1 MTSQTASPDS
11 RPRVLVTGAAG
22 FTGHHMVIQAA
33 RAGLRLRATD
43 VSRRDY
49 GALFDELGV
58 EFVAADLTR
67 REGLERLLEGVGAVF
82 HVAGIHDYSTP
93 DEIIFAVNVKAVE
106 NLCEAALAAGA
117 ERFIH
122 LSSVG
127 VYGYDWRSGVPVK
140 EDAEKLTPPL
150 NNYNVSKWEG
160 EKIVHRYQREK
171 GLRTTIFRP
180 AAIYGPRS
188 EYGLFN
194 AFKRIEGS
202 RHKRRMLM
210 AGKGDRIEAF
220 LHVED
225 MCRAV
230 LFAFEH
236 EETVGE
242 VYNVSDD
249 SRMTTAEF
257 FQLVSR
263 ELFGV
268 EKPFL
273 RVPMRLLLP
282 LAAISQRLAKWSKT
296 RPALEVGT
304 LHYLSCDRCW
314 DSSKLLATG
323 FELKHPSAVEGLRE
337 TLRWYL
343 ENGWFRS

>member
-1 MTSQTASPDS
+1 MTDQRTSPDP

-22 FTGHHMVIQAA
+22 FTGHHMAMQAA
-33 RAGLRLRATD
+33 REGFRLRATD
-43 VSRRDY
+43 VSSRHY
-49 GALFDELGV
+49 GALFDALGA

-67 REGLERLLEGVGAVF
+67 REGLDPLLEGVDAVF

-93 DEIIFAVNVKAVE
+93 DEIMFAVNVKAVE
-106 NLCEAALAAGA
+106 NLCDAAVAAGVG
-117 ERFIH
+117 RFIH

-127 VYGYDWRSGVPVK
+127 VYGYDWRSGEPVS

-160 EKIVHRYQREK
+160 EKVVHRSQLEK

-194 AFKRIEGS
+194 AFKQIESS
-202 RHKRRMLM
+202 RGKRRMLM

-236 EETVGE
+236 DETIGE

-249 SRMTTAEF
+249 SRMTTEQF

-263 ELFGV
+263 ELFGT

-282 LAAISQRLAKWSKT
+282 VAAISQRLARWRGT
-296 RPALEVGT
+296 RPALEVAT
-304 LHYLSCDRCW
+304 LQYLSYDRCW
-314 DSSKLLATG
+314 DTSKLAATG
-323 FELKHPSAVEGLRE
+323 FELRHPSAEEGLRE
-337 TLRWYL
+337 TLAWYR
-343 ENGWFRS
+343 ENGWFRP

>member
-1 MTSQTASPDS
+1 LAE
-11 RPRVLVTGAAG
+11 
-22 FTGHHMVIQAA
+22 
-33 RAGLRLRATD
+33 AGLPDGVFNIVQGDKVAVD
-43 VSRRDY
+43 
-49 GALFDELGV
+49 ALLHHPD
-58 EFVAADLTR
+58 VAAISFVGSTPIARYIYETGTKNGKRVQALGGAKNHMIVLPDADMELAADAAVSA
-67 REGLERLLEGVGAVF
+67 GVG
-82 HVAGIHDYSTP
+82 
-93 DEIIFAVNVKAVE
+93 
-106 NLCEAALAAGA
+106 
-117 ERFIH
+117 RFIH

-127 VYGYDWRSGVPVK
+127 VYGYDWHSGVPVA

-160 EKIVHRYQREK
+160 EKIVQRYQREK

-194 AFKRIEGS
+194 AFKQIESS
-202 RHKRRMLM
+202 RGKRRMLM

-236 EETVGE
+236 DETIGE

-249 SRMTTAEF
+249 SRMTTEQF

-263 ELFGV
+263 ELFGA

-282 LAAISQRLAKWSKT
+282 VAAISQRLARWRGT
-296 RPALEVGT
+296 RPALEVAT
-304 LHYLSCDRCW
+304 LQYLSYDRCW
-314 DSSKLLATG
+314 DTSKLAATG
-323 FELKHPSAVEGLRE
+323 FELRHPSAEEGLRE
-337 TLRWYL
+337 TLAWYR
-343 ENGWFRS
+343 ENGWFRP

>member
-1 MTSQTASPDS
+1 MTDQTTVSDA

-22 FTGHHMVIQAA
+22 FTGHHMVMHAA
-33 RAGLRLRATD
+33 RAGLRVRATD
-43 VSRRDY
+43 VSSRHY
-49 GALFDELGV
+49 GALFDALDV

-67 REGLERLLEGVGAVF
+67 REGLDRLLEGVDAVF

-106 NLCEAALAAGA
+106 NLCDAAVAAGVG
-117 ERFIH
+117 RFIH

-127 VYGYDWRSGVPVK
+127 VYGYDWRSGAPVA

-160 EKIVHRYQREK
+160 EGVVHRYQREK

-194 AFKRIEGS
+194 AFKQIEGS
-202 RHKRRMLM
+202 RGKRRMLM
-210 AGKGDRIEAF
+210 VGKGDRIEAF

-236 EETVGE
+236 DETIGE
-242 VYNVSDD
+242 VYNISDD

-263 ELFGV
+263 ELCGT

-282 LAAISQRLAKWSKT
+282 IAAISQRLAKWRKT

-304 LHYLSCDRCW
+304 LHYLSCDRVW
-314 DSSKLLATG
+314 DSSKLAATG
-323 FELKHPSAVEGLRE
+323 FKLRYPSAEEGLRE
-337 TLRWYL
+337 TLAWYR
-343 ENGWFRS
+343 ENGWFRP

>member
-1 MTSQTASPDS
+1 
-11 RPRVLVTGAAG
+11 
-22 FTGHHMVIQAA
+22 MVMQAA
-33 RAGLRLRATD
+33 RAGLRVRATD
-43 VSRRDY
+43 VSSRHY
-49 GALFDELGV
+49 GALFDALDV

-67 REGLERLLEGVGAVF
+67 RDGLERLLEGVDAVF

-93 DEIIFAVNVKAVE
+93 DEVIFAVNVQAVE
-106 NLCEAALAAGA
+106 NLCDAALAAGVD
-117 ERFIH
+117 RFIH

-127 VYGYDWRSGVPVK
+127 VYGYGWRSGDPVK

-160 EKIVHRYQREK
+160 EKIVQRYQREK
-171 GLRTTIFRP
+171 GLRATIFRP

-202 RHKRRMLM
+202 RHERRMLL

-242 VYNVSDD
+242 VYNVSDE

-263 ELFGV
+263 EFFGV

-273 RVPMRLLLP
+273 RVPLRLLLP
-282 LAAISQRLAKWSKT
+282 LAAISQRLAKWRKT
-296 RPALEVGT
+296 KPALEVGT

-323 FELKHPSAVEGLRE
+323 FELKHPSALEGLRE
-337 TLRWYL
+337 TLQWYR

>member
-22 FTGHHMVIQAA
+22 FTGHHMVMQAA

-43 VSRRDY
+43 VSSRHY
-49 GALFDELGV
+49 GALFDALDV

-67 REGLERLLEGVGAVF
+67 REGLDRLLEGVDAVF

-106 NLCEAALAAGA
+106 NLCDAAVAAGVG
-117 ERFIH
+117 RFIH

-127 VYGYDWRSGVPVK
+127 VFGYGYRSGVPVK

-160 EKIVHRYQREK
+160 EKIVHHYQREK

-194 AFKRIEGS
+194 AFKRIYDS

-230 LFAFEH
+230 LFALERD
-236 EETVGE
+236 ETVGE
-242 VYNVSDD
+242 IYNISDE

-257 FQLVSR
+257 FLLVSR
-263 ELFGV
+263 ELVGA

-282 LAAISQRLAKWSKT
+282 LAAISQRLAKWRKT
-296 RPALEVGT
+296 QPALEVGT

-323 FELKHPSAVEGLRE
+323 FELMHPSAVEGLRE
-337 TLRWYL
+337 TLQWYR

>member
-1 MTSQTASPDS
+1 MTQQAVSPNG

-22 FTGHHMVIQAA
+22 FTGHHMVLQAA
-33 RAGLRLRATD
+33 RAGLRVRATD
-43 VSRRDY
+43 VSSRHY
-49 GALFDELGV
+49 GALFDALGV

-67 REGLERLLEGVGAVF
+67 GAGLDRLLEGVDAVL

-93 DEIIFAVNVKAVE
+93 DEVIFAVNVKAVE
-106 NLCEAALAAGA
+106 NLCQAAVAAGV

-127 VYGYDWRSGVPVK
+127 VYGYGWRSGVPVK
-140 EDAEKLTPPL
+140 EDGEKLTPPL

-160 EKIVHRYQREK
+160 EKVVQRYQRET

-194 AFKRIEGS
+194 AFKQIEGS

-225 MCRAV
+225 MCRAM
-230 LFAFEH
+230 LFALEH
-236 EETVGE
+236 DETVGE

-263 ELFGV
+263 ELFGAD
-268 EKPFL
+268 KPFL

-282 LAAISQRLAKWSKT
+282 LAAISQRLARWLHT

-314 DSSKLLATG
+314 DSSKLKATG
-323 FELKHPSAVEGLRE
+323 FELLYPSAVEGLPE
-337 TLRWYL
+337 TLRWYR

>member
-11 RPRVLVTGAAG
+11 RPCVLVTGAAG
-22 FTGHHMVIQAA
+22 FTGHHMVLQAA

-43 VSRRDY
+43 VSSRHY
-49 GALFDELGV
+49 GALFDALDV

-67 REGLERLLEGVGAVF
+67 REGLDRLLEGVDAVF

-106 NLCEAALAAGA
+106 NLCDAALAAGVD
-117 ERFIH
+117 RFIH

-127 VYGYDWRSGVPVK
+127 VYGYSWRSGAPVK

-150 NNYNVSKWEG
+150 NNYNISKWEG
-160 EKIVHRYQREK
+160 EKIVQRYQREK

-236 EETVGE
+236 DETVGE

-249 SRMTTAEF
+249 SRMTTTEF

-263 ELFGV
+263 ELFGAA
-268 EKPFL
+268 KPFL

-282 LAAISQRLAKWSKT
+282 LAAISQRLAKWRKT

-314 DSSKLLATG
+314 DTSKLQATG
-323 FELKHPSAVEGLRE
+323 FELMHPSAGEGLRE
-337 TLRWYL
+337 TLRWYR